1 MSEAAAAPAPA
12 AASGRIYGLDI
23 ARALA
28 IFGMI
33 TVNFRAKL
41 TEVEEPAWLLRL
53 AEQVDGRAAATF
65 VFLAGIGVAL
75 LTGKSRQSGDAAAI
89 RSDRWLLWRRALFL
103 FVIGL
108 AFRTVWNFDILH
120 FYGVY
125 LFTIAFLIAQ
135 PGNRLIAL
143 AVALTLLFPVLF
155 YVVPSQL
162 GISFWDTND
171 GLSPRDVAI
180 DIFFQGFHP
189 FAPWFA
195 FMLFGFVVGR
205 LDLGNRALRRRLLV
219 GGLLLVL
226 VAEAMAQVLLEYG
239 GIKLAFG
246 LAPRDAV
253 EAAAESFGTEAYP
266 PMPLFVM
273 AGTGWAMIVAML
285 SLGIGERWGGRAWL
299 TPLVHTGQLALS
311 VYIFHGT
318 VGAWAPGWVGYPPPQ
333 RLAWVLV
340 YCVLFYAA
348 TILLATLWR
357 RIFARGPIEAVM
369 RWLTAT
375 RQWRRPPAKP
385 DQ

>member
-1 MSEAAAAPAPA
+1 MSDAATPMPAA
-12 AASGRIYGLDI
+12 AASGRVYGLDI

-41 TEVEEPAWLLRL
+41 TETEEPAWLLRL
-53 AEQVDGRAAATF
+53 AEQIDGRAAATF

-75 LTGKSRQSGDAAAI
+75 LTRKSRLSGDAAAI
-89 RSDRWLLWRRALFL
+89 RADRWLLWRRALFL

-108 AFRTVWNFDILH
+108 AFRTIWNFDILH

-125 LFTIAFLIAQ
+125 LFTIAFLITQ

-143 AVALTLLFPVLF
+143 AVILSLVFPFLF
-155 YVVPSQL
+155 YVVPTQL

-171 GLSPRDVAI
+171 GLSPGDLAI

-195 FMLFGFVVGR
+195 FMLFGYVVGR
-205 LDLGNRALRRRLLV
+205 LDLGDRKLRRRLLAT
-219 GGLLLVL
+219 GLLLVV
-226 VAEAMAQVLLEYG
+226 VAEATAQALLQLG
-239 GIKLAFG
+239 FIKLAFG
-246 LAPRDAV
+246 FAAREAV
-253 EAAAESFGTEAYP
+253 ELAADSFATDAYP

-273 AGTGWAMIVAML
+273 AGTGWAMVVAML

-318 VGAWAPGWVGYPPPQ
+318 IGAWAPGWVGYPPPQ
-333 RLAWVLV
+333 SLAWVLG

-357 RIFARGPIEAVM
+357 RLFARGPIETVM
-369 RWLTAT
+369 RWLTSS
-375 RQWRRPPAKP
+375 RPWRRAPAP
-385 DQ
+385 Q